1 MTVVRPTSFRF
12 VDLPGRRSADPLTA
26 VESRSSVRYVE
37 LEHDPDRTAHRH
49 PHSEEVMLVVAGQ
62 GHLWLEGER
71 FPVAAGDVVH
81 VPIGAAHATVPDPAS
96 AMELMCF
103 FPHPNLADNIIETDI
118 AVLPVDGTDTEDAHD
133 R

>member
-1 MTVVRPTSFRF
+1 MTVVRHNSFRF
-12 VDLPGRRSADPLTA
+12 IDLPGRRSADPLTD
-26 VESRSSVRYVE
+26 VESRSSVRYVT

-49 PHSEEVMLVVAGQ
+49 PHSEEVMVVLAGQ

-71 FPVAAGDVVH
+71 LPVAKGDVAH
-81 VPIGAAHATVPDPAS
+81 VTTGAAHATVPDPGS
-96 AMELMCF
+96 IMELMCF

-118 AVLPVDGTDTEDAHD
+118 AVLPVDGADEEGVDD

>member
-1 MTVVRPTSFRF
+1 MTVVRHNSFRF
-12 VDLPGRRSADPLTA
+12 VDLPGRRSADPLIA
-26 VESRSSVRYVE
+26 VDSRSSVRYVM

-49 PHSEEVMLVVAGQ
+49 PHSEEVMLVIAGR

-71 FPVAAGDVVH
+71 LPVAEGDVVH
-81 VPIGAAHATVPDPAS
+81 VPVGAAHATVPDAGS
-96 AMELMCF
+96 AMELVCF

-118 AVLPVDGTDTEDAHD
+118 SVLPVDGTSEEGVDD

>member
-1 MTVVRPTSFRF
+1 MTVVRPMSFRF
-12 VDLPGRRSADPLTA
+12 VDLPGRRSADPLSA
-26 VESRSSVRYVE
+26 VDSQSSVRYVK

-62 GHLWLEGER
+62 GHLWLEGKR
-71 FPVAAGDVVH
+71 LPVASGDVVH
-81 VPIGAAHATVPDPAS
+81 VPIGAAHATVPDPGS

-118 AVLPVDGTDTEDAHD
+118 AVLPVEGTVQEGDHD